1 MLQAKTVLSPSDLS
15 SALGLKALGPGRTQG
30 QNLTAIARGGD
41 GLKVEEV
48 AQEVEVEFAGEEE
61 EEEEEEEGSEEREEE
76 KSVVVDRPFWFA
88 ITVRRDRRFLFAVE
102 PDTCFRTLVWT
113 SRSWW
118 ERWSTLSWR
127 RERRVAAEAAVAV
140 AKTTTTRRRTGVA
153 VAEKEGWKS
162 CLQRPTTT
170 L

>member
-15 SALGLKALGPGRTQG
+15 SALGLKALGPGRTKG

-48 AQEVEVEFAGEEE
+48 AQEVEVEFAGEK
-61 EEEEEEEGSEEREEE
+61 EEEEEGSEEREEE
-76 KSVVVDRPFWFA
+76 KSVVDRPFWFA

-127 RERRVAAEAAVAV
+127 RERRVAEEAAVAV
-140 AKTTTTRRRTGVA
+140 AKTTTTRTRTGEA

-162 CLQRPTTT
+162 CLPRPTTT